1 MAIVNDEGTY
11 SSPVH
16 LASESW
22 VDFELRAALN
32 LLNGVE
38 DELSKLKLRITKER
52 VHKSR
57 VSLRRWF
64 SIWSFL
70 SEDGWEEKRF
80 RKAVIKPLRSFL
92 KELGDLR
99 DCDVNIETADKLHC
113 IELTLEDLKVT
124 RKKLKRRIEK
134 SLHELN
140 PEKLTA
146 NITKYLEKKAGR
158 LIADINF
165 ESKDQSAYSH
175 FDRYLSAHEDRVRKL
190 ASKEPTAESLHKLRL
205 AIKKWRYLLTECMGV
220 TNAELV
226 NAQTLLGEI
235 HDFDRLQPVLI
246 EDEGNKSAAVF
257 LLRQERDV
265 RVKQFEQLKVKL
277 PYGLRPGSRS
287 YTAWLV
293 EAGGQE
299 GGGAT

>member
-11 SSPVH
+11 SSPLH
-16 LASESW
+16 LSSESW

-32 LLNGVE
+32 LLRAME
-38 DELSKLKLRITKER
+38 DELKKLKLRITIER

-70 SEDGWEEKRF
+70 TDDGWEEKRF
-80 RKAVIKPLRSFL
+80 RKKVIKPLRSFL

-99 DCDVNIETADKLHC
+99 DCDVNIETAGKLHC
-113 IELTLEDLKVT
+113 VDHTLDDLKDI
-124 RKKLKRRIEK
+124 RKKLRRRIQK

-140 PEKLTA
+140 PERLSE
-146 NITKYLEKKAGR
+146 NIEKYLQAKAGR
-158 LIADINF
+158 LISDF
-165 ESKDQSAYSH
+165 QFDVQDHSAFAH
-175 FDRYLSAHEDRVRKL
+175 FDRYLTTHEEQVKKL
-190 ASKEPTAESLHKLRL
+190 SLKEATPELLHKLRL

-235 HDFDRLQPVLI
+235 HDFDRLEPLLI
-246 EDEGNKSAAVF
+246 EEEGTESPAIQ
-257 LLRQERDV
+257 LLRKERKLLV
-265 RVKQFEQLKVKL
+265 QKFEELKDDL
-277 PYGLRPGSRS
+277 PYGLRPGQRS
-287 YTAWLV
+287 YKAWLKS
-293 EAGGQE
+293 GQDE
-299 GGGAT
+299 SDQEES